1 MFEDWNTTDDL
12 KKDIIT
18 AVYKDINDQVE
29 EMVEDIGCPRSF
41 AERLLK
47 SIADNFKDGT
57 KAGNNESSYS
67 SRHASTPEYERT
79 AQEIVRK
86 HERKARNTSSNFLE
100 SFNENIKVR
109 ENEDKK
115 SSLYSSRHISTQA
128 EEKEAE
134 AIVTK
139 NEKEIRSKWIQNAKE
154 KKNFQK

>member
-1 MFEDWNTTDDL
+1 MFEDWDTTDDL

-41 AERLLK
+41 AEGLLK

-57 KAGNNESSYS
+57 TASKNESSYS
-67 SRHASTPEYERT
+67 SRHDSTPEYERG
-79 AQEIVRK
+79 AKELVLK
-86 HERKARNTSSNFLE
+86 HEKKARNTSSDFLK

-109 ENEDKK
+109 GNEDKT
-115 SSLYSSRHISTQA
+115 SSLYASRHISTKE
-128 EEKEAE
+128 EEKGAE

-139 NEKEIRSKWIQNAKE
+139 NEKEIRSKWIQDAKE
-154 KKNFQK
+154 KKSNN